1 MSWDKE
7 TPKEREKRLRRVFH
21 SSESKYNYQLNV
33 SNKAIQAF
41 YLECI
46 RLGDIKA
53 PPGDKWRIKFE
64 AALWKFL
71 RLLFHKWDTMNCGK
85 LPAYSEGLRKELFGW
100 RLEQLEIFI
109 NDVLN
114 VDEAIPMFI
123 KRWNK
128 ICAEDL
134 EI

>member
-46 RLGDIKA
+46 RLGDVAK

-64 AALWKFL
+64 MTL
-71 RLLFHKWDTMNCGK
+71 
-85 LPAYSEGLRKELFGW
+85 
-100 RLEQLEIFI
+100 
-109 NDVLN
+109 
-114 VDEAIPMFI
+114 
-123 KRWNK
+123 
-128 ICAEDL
+128 
-134 EI
+134 